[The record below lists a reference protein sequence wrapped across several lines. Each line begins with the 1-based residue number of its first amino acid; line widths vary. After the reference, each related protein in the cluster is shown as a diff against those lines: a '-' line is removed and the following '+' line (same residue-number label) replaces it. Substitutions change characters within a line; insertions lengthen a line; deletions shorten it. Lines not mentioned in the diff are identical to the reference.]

1 MFTYMSTW
9 KNEMK
14 WNVDIK
20 KDRMWRYESL
30 RVWKFRSCV
39 DKVFFLLRYDAVLS
53 LTTAEM
59 SNKKEDIG

>member
-1 MFTYMSTW
+1 
-9 KNEMK
+9 MK
-14 WNVDIK
+14 WSVNIE
-20 KDRMWRYESL
+20 KDMKWRYELL
-30 RVWKFRSCV
+30 RVWKFRSGM